1 MEIDLAEI
9 RELIAIVNQS
19 NVTELVIESED
30 FKLAIRKS
38 MESAPVATIA
48 TKPAPKE
55 IPASVASPVP
65 TAPATPTEVQVPSE
79 ENHLLEVKA
88 PMVGTFYRAPSPE
101 ASPFV
106 QLNDRIGQNQ
116 TVCIIEAMKLMNE
129 IEAEVSGRIVE
140 ICVKN
145 GEPVEFGQIL
155 MRVDPK

>member
-1 MEIDLAEI
+1 VEIDLAEI

-30 FKLAIRKS
+30 FKLSIRKS
-38 MESAPVATIA
+38 VASAPVASMEPGA
-48 TKPAPKE
+48 ASQE
-55 IPASVASPVP
+55 IPGAEPGIP
-65 TAPATPTEVQVPSE
+65 TTPATPPE
-79 ENHLLEVKA
+79 EPAVEHNFLEIKA

-101 ASPFV
+101 ATPFV
-106 QLNDRIGQNQ
+106 QINDRIGQNQ

>member
-1 MEIDLAEI
+1 MEINLAEI

-30 FKLAIRKS
+30 FKLAIRKP
-38 MESAPVATIA
+38 MASAPLVPSG
-48 TKPAPKE
+48 PAQE
-55 IPASVASPVP
+55 IPAVVTPSLPP
-65 TAPATPTEVQVPSE
+65 PPAKPAEVTSTE
-79 ENHLLEVKA
+79 NGLLEVKA
-88 PMVGTFYRAPSPE
+88 PMVGTFYRAASPE

-106 QLNDRIGQNQ
+106 QMNDRIGQNQ

-140 ICVKN
+140 ICVGN

>member
-1 MEIDLAEI
+1 VEIDLAEI

-38 MESAPVATIA
+38 VESVPVATIA
-48 TKPAPKE
+48 TKPAPQE
-55 IPASVASPVP
+55 IPAAVAPP
-65 TAPATPTEVQVPSE
+65 IPAAPATPTEAPVE
-79 ENHLLEVKA
+79 ENHFLEVKA

>member
-1 MEIDLAEI
+1 VEHNFLEI
-9 RELIAIVNQS
+9 
-19 NVTELVIESED
+19 
-30 FKLAIRKS
+30 
-38 MESAPVATIA
+38 
-48 TKPAPKE
+48 
-55 IPASVASPVP
+55 
-65 TAPATPTEVQVPSE
+65 
-79 ENHLLEVKA
+79 KA

-106 QLNDRIGQNQ
+106 QINDRIGQNQ

-140 ICVKN
+140 ICVNN

>member
-1 MEIDLAEI
+1 VEIDLAEI
-9 RELIAIVNQS
+9 RELIAFVNQS
-19 NVTELVIESED
+19 NLSELVLESED

-38 MESAPVATIA
+38 VVHVPVAN
-48 TKPAPKE
+48 
-55 IPASVASPVP
+55 VASGPSSQSASIAVSP
-65 TAPATPTEVQVPSE
+65 SAPATPLTSDEAPLPE
-79 ENHLLEVKA
+79 PHLLEVKA

-116 TVCIIEAMKLMNE
+116 SVCIIEAMKLMNE

-145 GEPVEFGQIL
+145 GEPVEFGQVL

>member
-38 MESAPVATIA
+38 EGSTPVATIVPGA
-48 TKPAPKE
+48 TPQE
-55 IPASVASPVP
+55 IPVAATPSMP
-65 TAPATPTEVQVPSE
+65 TAPVAPTEAPPE

-129 IEAEVSGRIVE
+129 IEAEVSGRVVE

>member
-1 MEIDLAEI
+1 VEIDLAEI
-9 RELIAIVNQS
+9 RELIAFVNQS
-19 NVTELVIESED
+19 NLSELVLESED

-38 MESAPVATIA
+38 VVHVPVANIA
-48 TKPAPKE
+48 GPSSQS
-55 IPASVASPVP
+55 ASVAMPSG
-65 TAPATPTEVQVPSE
+65 APATATPATSE
-79 ENHLLEVKA
+79 EAPLPEAHLLEIKA

-116 TVCIIEAMKLMNE
+116 SVCIIEAMKLMNE

-145 GEPVEFGQIL
+145 GEPVEFGQVL

>member
-1 MEIDLAEI
+1 VEIDLAEI
-9 RELIAIVNQS
+9 RELIAFVNQS
-19 NVTELVIESED
+19 NLSELVLESED

-38 MESAPVATIA
+38 VVHVPAANIA
-48 TKPAPKE
+48 GPSSQS
-55 IPASVASPVP
+55 ASVAIPSGAPA
-65 TAPATPTEVQVPSE
+65 APATSE
-79 ENHLLEVKA
+79 EAPLPEAHLLEIKA

-116 TVCIIEAMKLMNE
+116 SVCIIEAMKLMNE

-145 GEPVEFGQIL
+145 GEPVEFGQVL

>member
-1 MEIDLAEI
+1 VEIDLAEI
-9 RELIAIVNQS
+9 RELIAFVNQS
-19 NVTELVIESED
+19 NLSELVLESED

-38 MESAPVATIA
+38 VVHVPVANIA
-48 TKPAPKE
+48 GPSSQS
-55 IPASVASPVP
+55 ASVAMPSGAPA
-65 TAPATPTEVQVPSE
+65 APATSE
-79 ENHLLEVKA
+79 EAPLPEAHLLEIKA

-116 TVCIIEAMKLMNE
+116 SVCIIEAMKLMNE

-145 GEPVEFGQIL
+145 GEPVEFGQVL

>member
-1 MEIDLAEI
+1 VEIDLAEI
-9 RELIAIVNQS
+9 RELIAFVNQS
-19 NVTELVIESED
+19 NLSELVLESEG

-38 MESAPVATIA
+38 VVHVPVANIA
-48 TKPAPKE
+48 GPSSQA
-55 IPASVASPVP
+55 ASVAMPSGAPA
-65 TAPATPTEVQVPSE
+65 APATSE
-79 ENHLLEVKA
+79 EAPLPEAHLLEIKA

-116 TVCIIEAMKLMNE
+116 SVCIIEAMKLMNE

-145 GEPVEFGQIL
+145 GEPVEFGQVL

>member
-1 MEIDLAEI
+1 VEIDLAEI
-9 RELIAIVNQS
+9 RELIAFVNQS
-19 NVTELVIESED
+19 NLSELVLESED

-38 MESAPVATIA
+38 VVHV
-48 TKPAPKE
+48 PAANIEGPSSQS
-55 IPASVASPVP
+55 ASVAIIPSASTPSSPSTEA
-65 TAPATPTEVQVPSE
+65 TASE
-79 ENHLLEVKA
+79 SQLLEIKA

-116 TVCIIEAMKLMNE
+116 SVCIIEAMKLMNE

-145 GEPVEFGQIL
+145 GEPVEFGQVL

>member
-1 MEIDLAEI
+1 MDIDLAEI

-19 NVTELVIESED
+19 HVTELVIESED
-30 FKLAIRKS
+30 FKLTIRKA

-48 TKPAPKE
+48 PGPAPQE
-55 IPASVASPVP
+55 IPVAATSSI
-65 TAPATPTEVQVPSE
+65 PATPATQTEAPPGE
-79 ENHLLEVKA
+79 HRLLEVKA

-129 IEAEVSGRIVE
+129 IEAEVSGRVVE